1 MKYTESLMVG
11 KRFSRLVIISFGG
24 RDKSKNRYWICK
36 CDCGAEKKIR
46 QQNLLNK
53 LTKSCG
59 CLYAEGNTT
68 HGKSKLRGAYCSWQQ
83 MKDRCFNPNNK
94 RYSSYGGRGV
104 TVCKRWLQFENFLKD
119 MGDRPGPGYSI
130 DRIDTFGSYSPKN
143 CRWATSTVQSR
154 NRRNTIYVNFKGIRY
169 AFTELCEIS
178 GIRGSNAIKRCRRRL
193 KRGWKVEDI
202 IKEEERFDGEY

>member
-1 MKYTESLMVG
+1 
-11 KRFSRLVIISFGG
+11 
-24 RDKSKNRYWICK
+24 
-36 CDCGAEKKIR
+36 
-46 QQNLLNK
+46 
-53 LTKSCG
+53 
-59 CLYAEGNTT
+59 
-68 HGKSKLRGAYCSWQQ
+68 
-83 MKDRCFNPNNK
+83 
-94 RYSSYGGRGV
+94 
-104 TVCKRWLQFENFLKD
+104 